1 MTIQIEGLTKKQ
13 KLFADLMWSMDGKDE
28 VEAFIRSLPKKDRE
42 QAQVVCELMILA
54 LFDEVETVEQEV
66 VELINSFKE

>member
-13 KLFADLMWSMDGKDE
+13 KLFADLMWSMDSKAE
-28 VEAFIRSLPKKDRE
+28 VETFIRSLPKRDRQ